1 MNNERNARL
10 EDRNSPHFSIAHII
24 RRIQR
29 EGFYVIKLDEP
40 INPED
45 LEQALVSMHDDIK
58 TGVAKPVFDTYVGQD
73 EVVLEGKKI
82 LNFFYEFFLSF
93 IVSLYLR

>member
-45 LEQALVSMHDDIK
+45 LEQAMVSMRDEIK
-58 TGVAKPVFDTYVGQD
+58 TGVAKYVCQLLGSPND
-73 EVVLEGKKI
+73 SGME
-82 LNFFYEFFLSF
+82 LST
-93 IVSLYLR
+93 SSRRR